1 MADYPIK
8 QMEFEKMFSTDEL
21 CLKYLENIRFEG
33 GYICPMCQSKEY
45 WISKRN
51 LYICKICEY
60 QLSITAG
67 TIFHKS
73 KIPLTILFRALW
85 FIVASK
91 NGVSASAVQK
101 ILGVNRYDTVWNWM
115 HKFRRLM
122 VLPEREKLEGI
133 IEVDET
139 LIGGKKSGKRGR
151 GAEGKKLVIIAVEIK
166 DKKTGRVRLSSLP
179 NASKKSINQFL
190 KTNMEKGAKI
200 ITDGW
205 SGYSDVKKMKY
216 IHQIEENT
224 IPFDNEYILLHVHKI
239 ASLLRRWLLG
249 THQNFTSHDKLDYYL
264 DEFVFRYNRRNSK
277 SRGLLFYTL
286 IKNSMTHKHVSNIDI
301 TVSTN

>member
-8 QMEFEKMFSTDEL
+8 QMEFEKIFSTDEL

-122 VLPEREKLEGI
+122 FLPEREKLKGI

-190 KTNMEKGAKI
+190 KTNMEKGATI

-239 ASLLRRWLLG
+239 ASLHRRWLLG
-249 THQNFTSHDKLDYYL
+249 IHQNFTSHDKLDYYL